1 MGVLNMNINQ
11 LITWEPFALFVFF
24 QGVLFFTCGTLDV
37 FNIHPHERFW
47 FLDIA
52 FGNIWSMIFGF
63 LLIFIGLF
71 VCYVF

>member
-1 MGVLNMNINQ
+1 MINMNINQ

-37 FNIHPHERFW
+37 FNIHPRKHFW

-71 VCYVF
+71 VCHVF